1 MAVYNILLDVGGL
14 YGDQIHH
21 SGDLDTIWEPAP
33 QYQSD
38 KTEKFFYP
46 AGTRTRDLHGHNVAI
61 YQLSYYS
68 QQKKVLGFY
77 YMQQVPEHSQKLVI
91 GNVKNR
97 KLKAMGAKHKRHFWS
112 TPKALQKEEKMQKRP
127 FH

>member
-1 MAVYNILLDVGGL
+1 MQTPPRKNRRIEKDHPARTAYAV
-14 YGDQIHH
+14 
-21 SGDLDTIWEPAP
+21 
-33 QYQSD
+33 
-38 KTEKFFYP
+38 
-46 AGTRTRDLHGHNVAI
+46 AGTRTRDLHGHNVAL